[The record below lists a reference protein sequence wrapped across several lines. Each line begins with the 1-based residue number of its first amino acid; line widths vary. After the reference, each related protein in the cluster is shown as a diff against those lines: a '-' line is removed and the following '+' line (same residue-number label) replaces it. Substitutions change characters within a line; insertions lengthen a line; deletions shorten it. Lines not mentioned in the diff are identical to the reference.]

1 MSKITVMIFENVE
14 DELCE
19 KIKAVVR
26 SASQTEEIEFST
38 DDVTTFGD
46 YTISFSRRKV
56 FYGDREISLT
66 KKEFEILAY
75 FIHNSNRV
83 LTYDQIYERVWGEV
97 PYGSIQKLIAYHVK
111 NLRQK
116 LQNAPFDFSKRRD
129 NRCNCLLRLKPN
141 KEQ

>member
-1 MSKITVMIFENVE
+1 MNCAKKSRLWYDPPHKHRKLSFPQTMLPLAII
-14 DELCE
+14 
-19 KIKAVVR
+19 R
-26 SASQTEEIEFST
+26 SVLVSA
-38 DDVTTFGD
+38 
-46 YTISFSRRKV
+46 KL

-116 LQNAPFDFSKRRD
+116 LQNAPFEIRCCREVGYSFEIQSKPY
-129 NRCNCLLRLKPN
+129 K
-141 KEQ
+141 